1 MGRTFARVCATS
13 RTLRARPKIAHEHA
27 WSLFVR
33 LPGVGLEV
41 LEPASAILI
50 GGPPWPDVRPD
61 RASGDP
67 AQRIT
72 AAPPATGCR
81 HHHHGEDACII
92 DGLAPR
98 RWNRHMSAVRLTLHT
113 GLRVRGP
120 GGGV

>member
-1 MGRTFARVCATS
+1 MGRTFARVCVTS
-13 RTLRARPKIAHEHA
+13 LTLWARSKIAHEHA
-27 WSLFVR
+27 WSRFVR

-50 GGPPWPDVRPD
+50 GGPPWSDVRPD

-81 HHHHGEDACII
+81 HHHHCDACII
-92 DGLAPR
+92 DGPALR

>member
-1 MGRTFARVCATS
+1 MGRTFARVCVTS
-13 RTLRARPKIAHEHA
+13 LTLWARSKIAHEPA
-27 WSLFVR
+27 WSLPVR

-72 AAPPATGCR
+72 APPPTTGCR
-81 HHHHGEDACII
+81 HHHHCEDACII
-92 DGLAPR
+92 DRPAPR
-98 RWNRHMSAVRLTLHT
+98 RWNRH
-113 GLRVRGP
+113 
-120 GGGV
+120 